1 MRPGARTGG
10 SGPTDAVLT
19 YRDVRTGIERLPVC
33 MASQVV
39 NTRFAE
45 MPVDQTDF
53 HHATPVYEDLDGW
66 TEDLSGC
73 RTFDDL
79 PAKAQAYVLALEQLS
94 GTRISAIGVGPERDD
109 VIVRHDLL
117 G

>member
-1 MRPGARTGG
+1 
-10 SGPTDAVLT
+10 
-19 YRDVRTGIERLPVC
+19 
-33 MASQVV
+33 
-39 NTRFAE
+39 

-53 HHATPVYEDLDGW
+53 HHAIPVYEYLDGW

-73 RTFDDL
+73 RTFEDL